1 MNTQANRRARTL
13 AFALGGLSVVIELAM
28 LVGLSHAQAP
38 EGKLLAGQTG
48 CATMT
53 VTESSPVIL
62 MRKLELS
69 L

>member
-38 EGKLLAGQTG
+38 EGKFLAGRTG
-48 CATMT
+48 CAPMT
-53 VTESSPVIL
+53 LTEGSPVIL
-62 MRKLELS
+62 LRKFELS

>member
-38 EGKLLAGQTG
+38 EGQFLAGQAG
-48 CATMT
+48 CAPQA
-53 VTESSPVIL
+53 VIESSPVIL
-62 MRKLELS
+62 MRKRELS